1 MWMIPWSIYSDVH
14 CIPWGEAGTPRRLR
28 LRWRCAI
35 AGGPMT
41 SRTLSEGW
49 TSVAANVD
57 LCIALTDTT
66 PQEPTKPL
74 GLELK
79 CVDL

>member
-14 CIPWGEAGTPRRLR
+14 CIPLGEAGTPKRLR
-28 LRWRCAI
+28 LRWRYAI

-49 TSVAANVD
+49 TSDAVNAD
-57 LCIALTDTT
+57 LGIALTDATSR
-66 PQEPTKPL
+66 EPTRP
-74 GLELK
+74 
-79 CVDL
+79 